1 MRALVC
7 ASLLLS
13 ACNSSPISASATSD
27 AASDGCDPYAASNQP
42 NAPCGVD
49 SDCHD
54 GFLVC
59 VRSSVDAC
67 RDGTDAAVA
76 PDAGSCAPAW
86 RASLP
91 ICPTTAH
98 VAVGLCKAR
107 YQLPCVTAGDCGP
120 TGYMC
125 ASSRCVETGTTS
137 CATAGDCPS
146 GWACAAPCACG
157 DATAKKSCIP
167 PFAVFSCPECQSTPS
182 GG

>member
-7 ASLLLS
+7 AAVFLS
-13 ACNSSPISASATSD
+13 ACSSSTIGPSAAPD
-27 AASDGCDPYAASNQP
+27 AANDGCDPYAGSNQP

-67 RDGTDAAVA
+67 GDETDAAT
-76 PDAGSCAPAW
+76 GSCK
-86 RASLP
+86 
-91 ICPTTAH
+91 
-98 VAVGLCKAR
+98 VR
-107 YQLPCVTAGDCGP
+107 YQLPCVTEGDCGP
-120 TGYMC
+120 TGFTC
-125 ASSRCVETGTTS
+125 ASSRCVQTGTTS

-167 PFAVFSCPECQSTPS
+167 PFAVFSCPECQPTTS